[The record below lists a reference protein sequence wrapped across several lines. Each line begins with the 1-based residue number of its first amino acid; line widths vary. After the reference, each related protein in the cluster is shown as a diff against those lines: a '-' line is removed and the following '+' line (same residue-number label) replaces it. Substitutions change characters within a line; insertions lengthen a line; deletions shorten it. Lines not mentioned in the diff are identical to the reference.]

1 MSEAGTAS
9 LSIELSGVD
18 RLKQERALYTVRSV
32 SDTQSDSDDECPWTH
47 DCDEKFAIPA
57 GLHNSAAGTG
67 SSSVP
72 TSARFTLGKS
82 LSGLQEVQGHT
93 QAVNRHPMAAA
104 VLHMMHDGLMVRSWL
119 SVAMH
124 TADHLLNVSTAAS
137 ESSLQDP
144 AGGAKAAQQCLLSM
158 LPSDADPSDRSAAEA
173 YLQEVRVSSTCQSL
187 S

>member
-1 MSEAGTAS
+1 MSESCTAR

-32 SDTQSDSDDECPWTH
+32 SDTQSDSDDEYPKTH
-47 DCDEKFAIPA
+47 DRDETFAMPA
-57 GLHNSAAGTG
+57 GVHDSAAGTG

-72 TSARFTLGKS
+72 MSARFTLGNS

-93 QAVNRHPMAAA
+93 QAVNTDPMTAA
-104 VLHMMHDGLMVRSWL
+104 VLHMMHDGWRVRRWP
-119 SVAMH
+119 SVALQ
-124 TADHLLNVSTAAS
+124 TADHLWHVSTAAS
-137 ESSLQDP
+137 ESCLQDP
-144 AGGAKAAQQCLLSM
+144 AGGSKAAQQCLLSM
-158 LPSDADPSDRSAAEA
+158 LPPDADPSDRSAAEA